1 MLKVAFS
8 LSLEHFCFDS
18 DRSRVKDN
26 QSISHV
32 FLRDCPRSNSRDS
45 IHRVQYF
52 WNSWMKR
59 KSDILE
65 WSRARR
71 PQWPNIIPSRR
82 GVTSGVNLFLAR
94 VISVRV
100 DGNASQRGEAHAR
113 KPWEKI
119 SGSDFL
125 REILLFHFPLHFLIR
140 RYILSTNEAIIS
152 LLSTVSIPFRGKNYN
167 KEFLNIFQNMYNI
180 CFRISTRKKLW
191 MKKQARMCEN
201 GSIFGEEETYTHI
214 VSPNDSI
221 R

>member
-1 MLKVAFS
+1 MT
-8 LSLEHFCFDS
+8 
-18 DRSRVKDN
+18 
-26 QSISHV
+26 
-32 FLRDCPRSNSRDS
+32 
-45 IHRVQYF
+45 
-52 WNSWMKR
+52 
-59 KSDILE
+59 LE
-65 WSRARR
+65 WSRAGR

-125 REILLFHFPLHFLIR
+125 REILLFQASHFPLHFLIR
-140 RYILSTNEAIIS
+140 PYILSTDETIIS

-167 KEFLNIFQNMYNI
+167 KEFVNIFHNMHNI
-180 CFRISTRKKLW
+180 CFRISTRNKLW

-201 GSIFGEEETYTHI
+201 GSIFGKEETYTHS
-214 VSPNDSI
+214 VAERFDPLVAKI